1 MVASSWQEDWS
12 TSSQIDDV
20 IASCNKKRVDTPL
33 NSGGKGKI
41 SVIKTLKEVSKT
53 RSEEY
58 VNKFSQIY
66 YKIVL

>member
-1 MVASSWQEDWS
+1 MVASSWQEAWS
-12 TSSQIDDV
+12 TSSQVDDV
-20 IASCNKKRVDTPL
+20 IASCNIKRIDTAL

-41 SVIKTLKEVSKT
+41 PAIKTLKEVSKT

>member
-1 MVASSWQEDWS
+1 MVASSWQEAWS

-20 IASCNKKRVDTPL
+20 IASCNKKRIDTAL
-33 NSGGKGKI
+33 NSGRKGKI